1 MKVRQ
6 SEITKGMWFI
16 HTNSGDIVRVYYNQD
31 KAIAGMAK
39 LEKLIYDDNTRNHWL
54 IEKD

>member
-6 SEITKGMWFI
+6 SGITQGMWFI
-16 HTNSGDIVRVYYNQD
+16 CTNSGDIVRIYYNQD

-39 LEKLIYDDNTRNHWL
+39 LEKLIYDDNTRKHWL